1 VNGRGAFIVLEGVEG
16 GGKSTQARL
25 LVEWLEGVGISCELS
40 REPGGTGVGEAI
52 RGVLLDPAAA
62 GMPDETE
69 LLLMLAARA
78 AFVREVVTPAVES
91 GKVMV
96 ADRFE
101 LSTLAYQGFGRGLG
115 VDEVRSLN
123 EFATGGVRP
132 DLTIVLDLPVEAG
145 IERQLREGKE
155 RDRIEAEGAGF
166 LETVRRAYLALAGN
180 DESVV
185 VLDASP
191 PPHEVHRQ
199 IRALLEG
206 RFPEPFAAGRG

>member
-115 VDEVRSLN
+115 VDKVRSLN

-132 DLTIVLDLPVEAG
+132 DLTIVLDLPVEEG

-155 RDRIEAEGAGF
+155 RDRIEAEGATF
-166 LETVRRAYLALAGN
+166 LETVRRAYLTLAADDGAI
-180 DESVV
+180 V
-185 VLDASP
+185 VLDASRSP
-191 PPHEVHRQ
+191 DDVHRQ
-199 IRALLEG
+199 IRTLLED
-206 RFPEPFAAGRG
+206 RFPEPFSAGRG